1 MTDRLSEYS
10 SRINTYSTEKNKLEK
25 KQKHL
30 PLLRLIFFLIFTF
43 LVYKYITIQ
52 AIEVGVLVIVAL
64 IVFVISSVIDRKLKN
79 EIRKIGILLKINE
92 LEVKAL
98 SGDYTAF
105 DPGNEFI
112 DQSHDYTHDLDIFGE
127 GSIFQYINRSST
139 IFGKLRLAEFL
150 NRAFSFSPKV
160 IQRQKAVSE
169 LSDMVK
175 LRQQI
180 QLIFHDEKI
189 AETDKTEMTDWLK
202 SDSPVRNLKM
212 LRLLAFGLPSV
223 TLGCILLSFAGLI
236 PFPTFLIVLQLTIVF
251 FYIRQT
257 LQVQNSITSK
267 SKILNKFAQCL
278 VLIENTAFTSD
289 YLLGLQN
296 QLGGKGGKSPSKTIR
311 QLSGILNYMDSNLNM
326 LVSIFLNG
334 LFMFNLHLLLQV
346 EKWKKLNQENVPL
359 WFDTIATFDAMC
371 SMGNF
376 AYNHPEFIFPKPVEN
391 NFEFV
396 AENLGHPLIS
406 HNQRVVND
414 VEIKGWNQF
423 AIITGANMS
432 GKSTFLRT
440 IGVNYILAM
449 AGAPVCATKL
459 NFYPIQIHSSIRTSD
474 SLTRHE
480 SYFYAELKRLK
491 QIIDELEN
499 GGERLILLDEILKGT
514 NSKDKQAGSIAL
526 IEQLLHY
533 KSVGLFATHDL
544 MLGELAN
551 RFPNQVNNLCF
562 EIHIEGDKMQID
574 YKLHHGVCKN
584 LNATYLMKNMGILF
598 ESRNSNS

>member
-30 PLLRLIFFLIFTF
+30 PLLRLIFFLIFTL
-43 LVYKYITIQ
+43 LVYIYITIQ

-92 LEVKAL
+92 LEVRAL
-98 SGDYTAF
+98 GGDYTAF

-289 YLLGLQN
+289 YLLDLQN

>member
-92 LEVKAL
+92 LEVRAL
-98 SGDYTAF
+98 GGDYTAF

-289 YLLGLQN
+289 YLLDLQN
-296 QLGGKGGKSPSKTIR
+296 QLGGKGGKSPSKTIH

-346 EKWKKLNQENVPL
+346 EKWKKFNQENVPL

>member
-1 MTDRLSEYS
+1 MTDRLSEYTY
-10 SRINTYSTEKNKLEK
+10 RIKTYSTEKNKLEK

-30 PLLRLIFFLIFTF
+30 PLLRLILFLIVIF
-43 LVYKYITIQ
+43 LVYKYITTQLVWI
-52 AIEVGVLVIVAL
+52 AISAFATMIAF
-64 IVFVISSVIDRKLKN
+64 IISSIIDRKLKN
-79 EIRKIGILLKINE
+79 KIRRVEILLEINN

-98 SGDYTAF
+98 DGDYSAF

-112 DQSHDYTHDLDIFGE
+112 DQSHDYTHDLDIFAE

-139 IFGKLRLAEFL
+139 IFGKLRLAQYL
-150 NRAFSFSPKV
+150 NHAFSFSSNV

-169 LSDMVK
+169 LSDMVQ

-189 AETDKTEMTDWLK
+189 AESDKTEMTDWLK
-202 SDSPVRNLKM
+202 SDSPVRNLKL

-223 TLGCILLSFAGLI
+223 TLACILLSVAGI
-236 PFPTFLIVLQLTIVF
+236 IQFPTFLIVLQLIIVF

-278 VLIENTAFTSD
+278 VLIEKTGFTSD

-296 QLGGKGGKSPSKTIR
+296 QLSAKGGKSPSKVIR

-334 LFMFNLHLLLQV
+334 LFMFNLHLLLKV

-359 WFDTIATFDAMC
+359 WFDTIAAFDALC
-371 SMGNF
+371 SLGNF

-396 AENLGHPLIS
+396 AENLGHPLIA
-406 HNQRVVND
+406 HNQRVVNN

-440 IGVNYILAM
+440 IGVIYILAM
-449 AGAPVCATKL
+449 TGAPVCATKL

-551 RFPNQVNNLCF
+551 RFPDQVNNLCF
-562 EIHIEGDKMQID
+562 EIQIVGDKMQID
-574 YKLHHGVCKN
+574 YKLHEGVCKN

-598 ESRNSNS
+598 ESR

>member
-1 MTDRLSEYS
+1 
-10 SRINTYSTEKNKLEK
+10 
-25 KQKHL
+25 
-30 PLLRLIFFLIFTF
+30 
-43 LVYKYITIQ
+43 
-52 AIEVGVLVIVAL
+52 
-64 IVFVISSVIDRKLKN
+64 
-79 EIRKIGILLKINE
+79 
-92 LEVKAL
+92 
-98 SGDYTAF
+98 
-105 DPGNEFI
+105 
-112 DQSHDYTHDLDIFGE
+112 
-127 GSIFQYINRSST
+127 
-139 IFGKLRLAEFL
+139 
-150 NRAFSFSPKV
+150 
-160 IQRQKAVSE
+160 
-169 LSDMVK
+169 MVK